1 MQIIIGLGNPEE
13 KYALTRHNAG
23 WLALD
28 RLLGMDGW
36 RLEKKFQALIKEV
49 GGDLYLKPLTYM
61 NKSGESAQACLSY
74 YHLLEKQF
82 GWRLKK
88 NQDLTQ
94 TLFVI
99 QDDLDLNLGAWK
111 ISTNSRSGGNKG
123 IQSIIDHLKT
133 QRFTRLR
140 LGIKTEAL
148 HQLLPTDKFVLQKFS
163 PQEITLLNQAMD
175 EGLPALTNMKNNHLA
190 IKS

>member
-148 HQLLPTDKFVLQKFS
+148 HQLLPADKFVLQKFS
-163 PQEITLLNQAMD
+163 PQEITIINQAMD